1 MIIPMFVEQAKKQEE
16 METAH
21 KNLAMLANV
30 FQPPATKAIASQKVG
45 C

>member
-1 MIIPMFVEQAKKQEE
+1 MIIPMFVEQTKKQEE
-16 METAH
+16 METVH

-30 FQPPATKAIASQKVG
+30 FQPPATETAASQKVG